1 MGTIWRA
8 SSTDSRLGGRVRA
21 IYQRSRMHRS
31 RLDGIIGNFD
41 ELRGLCLGFFMVFSR
56 FEFSLKEKSF

>member
-1 MGTIWRA
+1 
-8 SSTDSRLGGRVRA
+8 
-21 IYQRSRMHRS
+21 MHRS